1 MVDDTTADGD
11 GMPFDT
17 SDVRE
22 LSRSGAGGM
31 FEQIDNTPLAER
43 AREALLDAILSRR
56 FDGDRLPSE
65 DELARMLN
73 VSRTTVRT
81 ALHSLERDGLITRRR
96 AVGTTINTHVRP
108 ATLGLQRLV
117 GFDWLLK
124 EKGHEVTVDLRWER
138 QQAPADMA
146 ALFDV
151 DTDESWCLIEKLYS
165 ADGAVAIYVRDLVPW
180 SNLEA
185 EPSKSPAP
193 PPSLFEFS
201 RMYCREP
208 IDHALVEIVPMVNE
222 GPHTTKLKLA
232 SGRPFIRLHE
242 RHHSSNGEGIGFS
255 VIDVDD
261 RFIRFEVFRRR

>member
-1 MVDDTTADGD
+1 
-11 GMPFDT
+11 MP
-17 SDVRE
+17 SDMSEVRE
-22 LSRSGAGGM
+22 LTRSGAGGM
-31 FEQIDNTPLAER
+31 FEQLDNTPLAER
-43 AREALLDAILSRR
+43 AREALLDAVLSRR

-81 ALHSLERDGLITRRR
+81 ALHSLEQDGLITRRR
-96 AVGTTINTHVRP
+96 ALGTTINRHVRP

-138 QQAPADMA
+138 QPAPADMA
-146 ALFDV
+146 EVFGV
-151 DTDESWCLIEKLYS
+151 DEEESWCVIEKLYS
-165 ADGAVAIYVRDLVPW
+165 ADGAVAIYVRDLVRW
-180 SNLEA
+180 SSLEA
-185 EPSKSPAP
+185 EPPKAPAP

-201 RMYCREP
+201 RMYCRKP
-208 IDHALVEIVPMVNE
+208 IDHALVELVPMVNE
-222 GPHTTKLKLA
+222 GPDTTKLKLA
-232 SGRPFIRLHE
+232 SGSPFIRLHE
-242 RHHSSNGEGIGFS
+242 RHHSSDGEAIGFS